1 LAAVVALADFFFEAL
16 VLEAFFEVGIFFS
29 RA

>member
-1 LAAVVALADFFFEAL
+1 LADFFFDAL